1 MAFLTVEA
9 LSFTYPNKSA
19 PALKNVGFTLE
30 PGSLTLLLGATG
42 SGKSTL
48 LRLLKPELAPFG
60 KQSGRIRYIG
70 LPGDPTP
77 GDVGF
82 VQQDPNAGIVTDK
95 VYAELAFAPENAG
108 LTKNEVRL
116 RVGETAS
123 YFGLRALFD
132 RDVESLS
139 GGEKQLLSLA
149 AVAAADPKL
158 LLLDEPTA
166 MLDPIAAERFFD
178 TLQRLRRELGL
189 TVLLAEHRFAGIF
202 QRADRV
208 LALENGA
215 LTVNDDPAEAAK
227 KLGKTALAGGLPA
240 ETRLWMGLGEP
251 GPAPRSLSDGKA
263 LLQSR
268 ETAPLPQ
275 PTPEKA
281 AAPLLTAKAL
291 TFYYAKNTPP
301 AVDDVT
307 LDIFPGRH
315 LCILG
320 ENGAGKSTLLKLFA
334 GLLPPFSG
342 KVRFRDKDLK
352 TYKRGSLYVNGVAL
366 LPQDPGAL
374 FLKDSVKA
382 DLLDAFPGKK
392 DEAGAAIAALSDRF
406 GITPLWDAHPLDLSG
421 GEKQKC
427 ALVKLLLRSPAV
439 LLLDEPTKGLDAD
452 GKRTLRETVG
462 SLTAQGKAVVTVTH
476 DVEFAADAADECAF
490 LFRGQLLT
498 RDAPRPFFAKN
509 RFYVPAA
516 GRLLPGALTVE
527 EILTACGK
535 EVAG

>member
-1 MAFLTVEA
+1 MAFLTVED
-9 LSFTYPNKSA
+9 LSFTYPNKTA
-19 PALKNVGFTLE
+19 PALKNVGFSLE
-30 PGSLTLLLGATG
+30 PGSLTLLLGPTG

-48 LRLLKPELAPFG
+48 LKLLKPELAPFG
-60 KQSGRIRYIG
+60 KQSGTIRYDG
-70 LPGDPTP
+70 LPEGILP

-123 YFGLRALFD
+123 YFGLRALFE

-208 LALENGA
+208 LALENGT
-215 LTVNDDPAEAAK
+215 LTVSDAPAEAAK

-240 ETRLWMGLGEP
+240 ETRLWTGLNEP
-251 GPAPRSLSDGKA
+251 GPCPASLAAGKA
-263 LLQSR
+263 LLQNR
-268 ETAPLPQ
+268 KPRPLPASPPPQ
-275 PTPEKA
+275 KTE
-281 AAPLLTAKAL
+281 PLLTAKAL

-307 LDIFPGRH
+307 LEILPGRH
-315 LCILG
+315 LCVLG

-342 KVRFRDKDLK
+342 KIRFRGRDLK
-352 TYKRGSLYVNGVAL
+352 TYKRGSLYVNGIAL

-374 FLKDSVKA
+374 FLKDPVKA
-382 DLLDAFPGKK
+382 DLTDAFPGKK
-392 DEAGAAIAALSDRF
+392 GEAEAALAALSDRF

-427 ALVKLLLRSPAV
+427 ALVKLLLRDPAV
-439 LLLDEPTKGLDAD
+439 LLLDEPTKGLDAA

-462 SLTAQGKAVVTVTH
+462 ALTAQGKAVVTVTH
-476 DVEFAADAADECAF
+476 DVEFAAAAADDCAF
-490 LFRGQLLT
+490 LFRGQLLAL
-498 RDAPRPFFAKN
+498 DAPRPFFAKD

-527 EILTACGK
+527 EILTACGR
-535 EVAG
+535 EDDA